1 MQALPVAHTTP
12 SARAVTSQWSTAPR
26 RASAVTCRVTGSEQH
41 SVSHMERSSKRNSD
55 RVPFAAVTPTARA
68 GPVLLGT
75 EVPTPLVAAVAL
87 GGAALGLRAIKKVFD
102 TPSRTYDG
110 QNVGKEYDAWTREG
124 ILEHYWGEHIH
135 LGYYTEEEQ
144 AAGYKKKDFIQ
155 AKHDFV
161 DRMIQFAGVS
171 NPGSILDVG
180 CGIGGTTRMLAS
192 RFPGAKVAGITLSP
206 NQVARG
212 TALAAEKGLA
222 NCEFKVMDA
231 LKMDYPDNSFD
242 VVWACESGEHMPDKG
257 AYVREMVRVLKPGG
271 TLVIATW
278 CQREVTPA
286 NPFTA
291 SDKERLQ
298 FLYDEW
304 AHPYFISKEEYGRL
318 VQGTGVMEAA
328 HLEDWA
334 KYTLPSWR
342 HSIWV
347 GVYDPWI
354 VVSKP
359 HLWYKCARDGVTLE
373 RFHRAFVDGL
383 VQYGMIRA
391 VKKKAAA

>member
-1 MQALPVAHTTP
+1 
-12 SARAVTSQWSTAPR
+12 
-26 RASAVTCRVTGSEQH
+26 
-41 SVSHMERSSKRNSD
+41 MERSSKRSSD

-206 NQVARG
+206 NQV
-212 TALAAEKGLA
+212 
-222 NCEFKVMDA
+222 MDA

-318 VQGTGVMEAA
+318 VQ
-328 HLEDWA
+328 
-334 KYTLPSWR
+334 
-342 HSIWV
+342 
-347 GVYDPWI
+347 
-354 VVSKP
+354 P